1 MEKAETLHDDSKENN
16 EDVSSN
22 VIKSKEI
29 QVQQASQ
36 QEQPTNQQKKKYK
49 LDYKQLQNRQ
59 NFDLSDPN
67 DMEIVKTLLKKQN
80 TARTKADLEILYKAF
95 NDNKFIKDMEKDVNQ
110 QLIRKM
116 LKNMQFAE
124 YKRREIIFNQGEQAS
139 TFYIIIQGSVWVLVP
154 NKFGTAITDEQ
165 SKISKE
171 IIQNPELYLRMPDE
185 QFVNK
190 AYPQFNQIAT
200 LKSGY
205 SFGEIA
211 LRQQTVRT
219 ATVICAEDTLCAS
232 VSKEIFNSCI
242 SEFYKIQRDKEI
254 GFLHQFHIFTDLY
267 KQDVEMI
274 LMSCTKHQFNKYHVI
289 YKENEDSDRIYFL
302 QEGEIEVSKKSDIFT
317 ENANLLYVDRTKD
330 LNMNEL
336 PFRNFGNQLSY
347 KKTIKRI
354 PVVKVCPNS
363 MFGDEE
369 AFNNKK
375 RVTKAVVAS
384 NEATYYSLKIKDF
397 YQIMQKKY
405 CPEFI
410 DELKKEMLIE
420 KIKYRQEKLCK
431 NIFINQMFNSFE
443 QKIREETQY
452 STNKVLNTTE
462 IIRSKK
468 MIQDSEIFSSI
479 NNTAIVQQNSP
490 SALSRNVLN
499 SHRENNQFFITDHKL
514 SLEKIRCFSPPQ
526 ILKNE
531 SSQHLLSS
539 SLVYKASNSGSNK
552 HIKQKFINQTFNQ
565 FNEEKQPE
573 QLKNQDNLVNAKNNQ
588 KNNLESPSSFQRIFK
603 KIVTAQTKE
612 KYPEVISEISYVSS
626 PLSAR
631 RLQSA
636 QCKRNISKNSQRA
649 QTQLQ
654 HQQQNQQNQS
664 VDLNNFVQNTEAPQ
678 QQQASRPDSCQ
689 VSPRQKIQE
698 KIKKSN
704 SLSQQQKK
712 IILLSM
718 QKQRKLNQQE
728 NSFYDYLEN
737 HVNNQQK
744 QSIQYSNL
752 QSPKRAGSVNNRDF
766 SPVQLDSKRKQACNL
781 FSFQENQNE
790 IKINLMNQGSQKCI
804 ENQNNKAYQIDQKS
818 KIKLQLNRK
827 NNQSN
832 RGASQISQRNYSSQ
846 QSNKQLSQTQVNFY
860 QNKQGE
866 SISRSPTKEKQLNSY
881 RKEKQNKLDQTYDKN
896 SFLNVKINNEKSQT
910 QLKKQKVLIMQP
922 KLEGFQKISCYDQEY
937 DSKLKELES
946 DILNDNYVCDQI
958 EAKLLMSLAV
968 QEIIQK
974 ETKVAPIDNKNPLID
989 IDYVK
994 KQDREAKLYS
1004 RKSMMQT
1011 KSTTQRTISQTPKN
1025 TSQNQKINITNNDYN
1040 QQKFP
1045 QNYMS
1050 LIIDQQREKCYSA
1063 MTSAQ
1068 ISPKEK
1074 VQNVNQ
1080 LRVSLARSKRISVNP
1095 GRFYLKG
1102 DKRQQFYDDFK
1113 EEFQEKETQEVS
1125 NKTQETNTSD
1135 EYVKVKPR
1143 YDKKQIQFNCQIIK
1157 NKQKMEE
1164 FKKLVRSQLG
1174 KK

>member
-1 MEKAETLHDDSKENN
+1 MEKVETLHDDSKENN
-16 EDVSSN
+16 EESSN
-22 VIKSKEI
+22 NMTKNKEI
-29 QVQQASQ
+29 QVQQAIQ
-36 QEQPTNQQKKKYK
+36 QELPTNQQKKKYK

-124 YKRREIIFNQGEQAS
+124 FKRREIVFNQGEQAS

-171 IIQNPELYLRMPDE
+171 ILQNPELYLRMPDE
-185 QFVNK
+185 QYVNK

-219 ATVICAEDTLCAS
+219 ATVLCTEDTLCAS

-289 YKENEDSDRIYFL
+289 YKENEQSDRIYFL

-330 LNMNEL
+330 LNMSEL

-347 KKTIKRI
+347 KKTVKRI

-375 RVTKAVVAS
+375 RETKAVIAS

-468 MIQDSEIFSSI
+468 IIKDKELFSSI
-479 NNTAIVQQNSP
+479 NNTAIVQSNSP
-490 SALSRNVLN
+490 SPQSRNVLY

-514 SLEKIRCFSPPQ
+514 SLEKIRSFSPPQ
-526 ILKNE
+526 MLKNE

-539 SLVYKASNSGSNK
+539 SFVYKASNNDSNK

-565 FNEEKQPE
+565 FNEDKQQE
-573 QLKNQDNLVNAKNNQ
+573 QQKNQDNYINAKNNQ
-588 KNNLESPSSFQRIFK
+588 KSNMESPSSFQRIFK
-603 KIVTAQTKE
+603 KIITAQTKE
-612 KYPEVISEISYVSS
+612 KYPEAISEISYVSS

-649 QTQLQ
+649 QTQQQ

-664 VDLNNFVQNTEAPQ
+664 VDLNNFAQNTDIPQ
-678 QQQASRPDSCQ
+678 QQQTSRPDSCQ
-689 VSPRQKIQE
+689 ISPRLKIQE

-718 QKQRKLNQQE
+718 QKQRKLNQYE

-737 HVNNQQK
+737 HASNQQK

-752 QSPKRAGSVNNRDF
+752 QSPKRAGSINTKDY

-781 FSFQENQNE
+781 FSFHENCNE
-790 IKINLMNQGSQKCI
+790 INLMNHGSQKCI
-804 ENQNNKAYQIDQKS
+804 DSQNNKANQIDS
-818 KIKLQLNRK
+818 KNRIKLQLNRK
-827 NNQSN
+827 NTHQS

-846 QSNKQLSQTQVNFY
+846 QYDKQLSQTQINFY
-860 QNKQGE
+860 QNKQGDT
-866 SISRSPTKEKQLNSY
+866 ISRSPTKDKQLNSS
-881 RKEKQNKLDQTYDKN
+881 RKEKQNRADQFQSKN
-896 SFLNVKINNEKSQT
+896 SQLNVKINNNEKSQP

-922 KLEGFQKISCYDQEY
+922 KIDGCQRISCYDQEY

-946 DILNDNYVCDQI
+946 NILNDNYVCDQV

-974 ETKVAPIDNKNPLID
+974 DTKVAPIDNKNPLID
-989 IDYVK
+989 IEYVK

-1025 TSQNQKINITNNDYN
+1025 SQQNQKITITNDEKT

-1045 QNYMS
+1045 QNYMN

-1063 MTSAQ
+1063 MTSGQ
-1068 ISPKEK
+1068 VSPKEK

-1113 EEFQEKETQEVS
+1113 EEFQEKETQDFS

-1135 EYVKVKPR
+1135 EYAKVKPR